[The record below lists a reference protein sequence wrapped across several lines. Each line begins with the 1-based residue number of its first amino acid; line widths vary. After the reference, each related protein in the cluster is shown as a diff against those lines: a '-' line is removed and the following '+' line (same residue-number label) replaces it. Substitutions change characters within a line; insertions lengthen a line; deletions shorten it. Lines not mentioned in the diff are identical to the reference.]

1 MKHRNPLFKIL
12 LKYKNKIILSKKKY
26 KREKQKIKQQ
36 MLNHSQD
43 I

>member
-1 MKHRNPLFKIL
+1 MKRRNPLFKIL
-12 LKYKNKIILSKKKY
+12 LKYKNKIILNKKKY

>member
-1 MKHRNPLFKIL
+1 MKRRNPLFKIH
-12 LKYKNKIILSKKKY
+12 LKYKNKIILNKKKY
-26 KREKQKIKQQ
+26 KREKQRIKQQ

>member
-1 MKHRNPLFKIL
+1 MKRRNPLFKIL
-12 LKYKNKIILSKKKY
+12 LKYKNKIILNKKKY
-26 KREKQKIKQQ
+26 KREKQRIKQQ